1 MNLRPAAFTPAT
13 ASPAA
18 PVTDVRVYPNPATD
32 AATISFSGLAAGR
45 VSAYVTDMVGHRVQ
59 TIMDR
64 EPIGPRL
71 SVAH

>member
-1 MNLRPAAFTPAT
+1 
-13 ASPAA
+13 
-18 PVTDVRVYPNPATD
+18 
-32 AATISFSGLAAGR
+32 ISFSGLAAGR

-64 EPIGPRL
+64 EPIGAGEQQKSFSTAGLAAGLYQCVLETADGQRSVVRL